1 MTVTNA
7 STGLYLPNPDLV
19 KTATAAIDTFE
30 QSSAPSK
37 WVFLDKATIIREMR
51 SRVSDPFQI
60 NQGGQPFCGPAA
72 VLFELVRKQ
81 PLRYVQIC
89 QSLFESGGLQA
100 TTRWISA
107 SDNLRQASRGDLK
120 MGQADWM
127 VLATL
132 RESENLLFPVEPNAP
147 EMIRNIAGMTKS
159 WEMRGWIREIL
170 GYRKSEYYHAYLMN
184 DVSALNQGAIAIQSG
199 GVALMLVTAEGMLQN
214 NPPPIPFP
222 SHWVVLLGGVAV
234 GERVSF
240 DLYTWSKKLHL
251 DIDLPS
257 FKKYFW
263 ASVTGTP

>member
-1 MTVTNA
+1 MTLTNA
-7 STGLYLPNPDLV
+7 STELYLPNPDLV
-19 KTATAAIDTFE
+19 KTATAAIDNFE
-30 QSSAPSK
+30 KSSVASK

-51 SRVSDPFQI
+51 SRVTDPFQI
-60 NQGGQPFCGPAA
+60 SQGGQPFCGPAA

-107 SDNLRQASRGDLK
+107 PDNLRQASRGDLK

-132 RESENLLFPVEPNAP
+132 REAETLLFPVEPNAP

-184 DVSALNQGAIAIQSG
+184 DISALNQSAIALQSG
-199 GVALMLVTAEGMLQN
+199 GVAFMLITAEGMLQG
-214 NPPPIPFP
+214 NPPPLPFP
-222 SHWVVLLGGVAV
+222 SHWVALLGGVVV
-234 GERVSF
+234 GDRVSF
-240 DLYTWSKKLHL
+240 DLYTWSKKLH
-251 DIDLPS
+251 IDLDLPA

-263 ASVTGTP
+263 ASVTGMP

>member
-7 STGLYLPNPDLV
+7 PTELYLPNLELV
-19 KTATAAIDTFE
+19 KAANAAIDAFE
-30 QSSAPSK
+30 KSSVLSQ
-37 WVFLDKATIIREMR
+37 WVFLDKATIVREMR
-51 SRVSDPFQI
+51 LRVSDPFQI
-60 NQGGQPFCGPAA
+60 GQGGQPFCGPAA

-107 SDNLRQASRGDLK
+107 SEDLRQASRGDLK

-147 EMIRNIAGMTKS
+147 ELIRNIAGMTKS

-184 DVSALNQGAIAIQSG
+184 DISALNQGAIAIQSG
-199 GVALMLVTAEGMLQN
+199 GVACLLITAEGMLQG

-222 SHWVVLLGGVAV
+222 SHWVVLLGGVV
-234 GERVSF
+234 VNDRVAF
-240 DLYTWSKKLHL
+240 DIYTWSKKLHIEM
-251 DIDLPS
+251 DVPS

-263 ASVTGTP
+263 ASVTGSP